1 MESNNTA
8 SYNLNLKR
16 LFLIEN
22 IYIPILN
29 SLHQWKPFDL
39 KEFESVITIVSKL
52 NIGIISVEFYNKKLQ
67 KYKPY
72 NLEISRL
79 SLKNSKEYNGIA
91 ARIERMNE
99 LYPEKITHL
108 SIEFEIQN
116 QILIDYKKT
125 ITKNQLDL
133 MHNDFIENKLL
144 NKLQNGNQESLK
156 TLINIYRNEI
166 LHISMKYIEYNINPI
181 QEGIIGFYNASRIY
195 NKNQHGKFKPYIVN
209 WMESFINQSVL
220 ESLRLT

>member
-29 SLHQWKPFDL
+29 SLHPWEPFNL

-52 NIGIISVEFYNKKLQ
+52 NIGIISVEFYNKRLQ

-79 SLKNSKEYNGIA
+79 SLKNS
-91 ARIERMNE
+91 
-99 LYPEKITHL
+99 
-108 SIEFEIQN
+108 
-116 QILIDYKKT
+116 
-125 ITKNQLDL
+125 
-133 MHNDFIENKLL
+133 LL
-144 NKLQNGNQESLK
+144 
-156 TLINIYRNEI
+156 
-166 LHISMKYIEYNINPI
+166 
-181 QEGIIGFYNASRIY
+181 
-195 NKNQHGKFKPYIVN
+195 
-209 WMESFINQSVL
+209 
-220 ESLRLT
+220 